1 MEGQKK
7 DINRIIKI
15 LILSGLLL
23 CTAILYIYATFGSR
37 QRSESTDGDAFLTI
51 QNITYSMLFLL
62 MIGVCVYVFFLRKN
76 KFRYEKMF
84 LIMAVVL
91 GFVYMLAIPLMAVP
105 DEYLHLY
112 TAYDISDE
120 IMGTHADTVMMREID
135 VQHAYN
141 GGDLTRNDY
150 NQQYAEAFA
159 HAGRSQM
166 VDTGITASQTPRYLY
181 IIPAIGITIG
191 RLLGLGTTLTYML
204 GRLCN
209 LILFLSAA
217 YYAMKRMPF
226 GKGIVM
232 VWALLPI
239 TLQQV
244 ASFSYDAP
252 LFSLCI
258 LVVGTTM
265 SAVYGQE
272 KEKKTRIVNL
282 VVMLASCILLLPC
295 KGFSLLPLAVFP
307 LMGIPHIWRTHQA
320 QIDAWKQ
327 KIKPWMK
334 GLAGGIA
341 CVIVII
347 GVICIAR
354 LVQDWIQPEHI
365 NQVYI
370 AWADE
375 QGYTIGY
382 FIRHPVAFIK
392 IMLNTIWYKSDIYMK
407 QMLGGMLGW
416 LDIEIPFV
424 FSLGFL
430 LLMIYTAFRKEN
442 EVQDIR
448 NGQRIWMILVCF
460 GTSLLAVM
468 AMLLYWTPNSVEV
481 VEGVQGRYFLP
492 ALVPGL
498 LAIRTKKNCV
508 SKNADE
514 YAAIWVVFLQILVV
528 TAIYRNIP

>member
-1 MEGQKK
+1 MKW
-7 DINRIIKI
+7 
-15 LILSGLLL
+15 
-23 CTAILYIYATFGSR
+23 
-37 QRSESTDGDAFLTI
+37 
-51 QNITYSMLFLL
+51 
-62 MIGVCVYVFFLRKN
+62 
-76 KFRYEKMF
+76 
-84 LIMAVVL
+84 
-91 GFVYMLAIPLMAVP
+91 LA
-105 DEYLHLY
+105 
-112 TAYDISDE
+112 
-120 IMGTHADTVMMREID
+120 
-135 VQHAYN
+135 
-141 GGDLTRNDY
+141 
-150 NQQYAEAFA
+150 
-159 HAGRSQM
+159 
-166 VDTGITASQTPRYLY
+166 
-181 IIPAIGITIG
+181 
-191 RLLGLGTTLTYML
+191 
-204 GRLCN
+204 C
-209 LILFLSAA
+209 
-217 YYAMKRMPF
+217 
-226 GKGIVM
+226 
-232 VWALLPI
+232 
-239 TLQQV
+239 
-244 ASFSYDAP
+244 
-252 LFSLCI
+252 
-258 LVVGTTM
+258 
-265 SAVYGQE
+265 
-272 KEKKTRIVNL
+272 
-282 VVMLASCILLLPC
+282 
-295 KGFSLLPLAVFP
+295 
-307 LMGIPHIWRTHQA
+307 
-320 QIDAWKQ
+320 
-327 KIKPWMK
+327 
-334 GLAGGIA
+334 GIA